1 MKTLQ
6 KFDFLDIFYRFT
18 TRDFGANLAFHVGDE
33 ISAVLANHT
42 FLAKKL
48 GYKKDTLVHMKQ
60 IHSNLVHI
68 VDEQDH
74 FDTPPTCDALVTNKK
89 NIPLM
94 VMVADCTPILFYDST
109 CKAIGVAH
117 AGRAGTFTNIV
128 SNVIETMKNEYG
140 SKVENIFVSIGSAIG
155 VCCYEVG
162 SEIYEESKE
171 KFSYAFE
178 IRDKKYYL
186 SINKILL
193 SQLQEC
199 GIKEKNIEN
208 EGICTAC
215 NTQEYFSYRAEG
227 KTGRF
232 AGILMLK

>member
-1 MKTLQ
+1 M
-6 KFDFLDIFYRFT
+6 KFDRFTDIFYQFT
-18 TRDFGANLAFHVGDE
+18 TRNFGANLAFHVGDD
-33 ISAVLANHT
+33 ISTVQANHL
-42 FLAKKL
+42 FLATNL
-48 GYKKDTLVHMKQ
+48 RYNKDALIHMKQ
-60 IHSNLVHI
+60 IHSNIVH
-68 VDEQDH
+68 VVSKQDN
-74 FDTPPTCDALVTNKK
+74 FNTPPTCDALVTNKK

-117 AGRAGTFTNIV
+117 AGRAGTFDNIV
-128 SNVIETMKNEYG
+128 AKVIETMQKEYG
-140 SKVENIFVSIGSAIG
+140 SKAENIFVSIGSAIG

-162 SEIYEESKE
+162 SEIYEQAKE
-171 KFSYAFE
+171 KFGYAFE
-178 IRDKKYYL
+178 VKENKYYL
-186 SINKILL
+186 DINKILL
-193 SQLQEC
+193 FQLQEC
-199 GIKEKNIEN
+199 GIKEENIEN

>member
-1 MKTLQ
+1 LKTLQ

>member
-1 MKTLQ
+1 MRFNSLK
-6 KFDFLDIFYRFT
+6 DIFYQFT
-18 TRDFGANLAFHVGDE
+18 TRDLGANLAFHVGDD
-33 ISAVLANHT
+33 IDAVHTNHT
-42 FLAKKL
+42 FLANSF
-48 GYKKDTLVHMKQ
+48 GYKKDALVHMKQ
-60 IHSNLVHI
+60 IHSNIVHI
-68 VDEQDH
+68 VNNQDN

-94 VMVADCTPILFYDST
+94 VMVADCTPILFYDPT

-117 AGRAGTFTNIV
+117 AGRTGTFANIV
-128 SNVIETMKNEYG
+128 VNVIESMKSEYG
-140 SKVENIFVSIGSAIG
+140 SKTEDILISIGSAIG

-162 SEIYEESKE
+162 AEIYEETKE
-171 KFSYAFE
+171 KYSYAFE
-178 IRDKKYYL
+178 LRDHRYYL
-186 SINKILL
+186 DINKILL
-193 SQLQEC
+193 SQLKEC

-215 NTQEYFSYRAEG
+215 NTQQYFSYRAEG